1 MERSPITS
9 DQLVIAQRIISF
21 VQEQGWDIEGIS
33 IERFDENYNPLV
45 GKVDGD
51 EWKGRKLKW
60 ALRLSVSPRDF
71 DTVKVPKFN
80 QTDIP

>member
-9 DQLVIAQRIISF
+9 DQLVIAQKIISF

-33 IERFDENYNPLV
+33 IERFDENYNPLI
-45 GKVDGD
+45 GKDDGD
-51 EWKGRKLKW
+51 TWKGKKLKW

-71 DTVKVPKFN
+71 ETVKT
-80 QTDIP
+80 QTKVEL